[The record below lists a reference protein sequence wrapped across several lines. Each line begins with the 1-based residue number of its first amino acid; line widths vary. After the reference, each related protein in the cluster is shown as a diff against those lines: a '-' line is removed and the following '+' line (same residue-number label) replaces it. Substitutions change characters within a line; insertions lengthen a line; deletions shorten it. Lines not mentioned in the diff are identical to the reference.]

1 MHPARWYVQTCE
13 RDSLPA
19 AVQPSAQA
27 RTSPPVVSQIHR
39 SHRRT
44 KQVTNPNQPIR
55 AGPDCGVLRP
65 PGRLLPRPLDPSP
78 PTHHHHRGG
87 VCRWWG
93 GEGWSL
99 LSFSNTRGHVE
110 VMCVNRVS
118 GALRVK
124 RGNQGSRV
132 WTGWMPHASWYSIS
146 FLPSLAC
153 LLHSHVSFCHE
164 QPRMS
169 A

>member
-1 MHPARWYVQTCE
+1 MSKRVS

-27 RTSPPVVSQIHR
+27 RTSPPVVPQIHR

-44 KQVTNPNQPIR
+44 KQPTNPNQPIR

-65 PGRLLPRPLDPSP
+65 PGRLLPRPLDP
-78 PTHHHHRGG
+78 PTTVVVSVGG
-87 VCRWWG
+87 GGGGG
-93 GEGWSL
+93 GEGCSL

-118 GALRVK
+118 GDLRVK

-146 FLPSLAC
+146 FLPSLAR
-153 LLHSHVSFCHE
+153 LLHSHVSFSHE

>member
-13 RDSLPA
+13 PGQSPGRCPTVGTGEDEPPCGFPDPQ
-19 AVQPSAQA
+19 VPPQNQ
-27 RTSPPVVSQIHR
+27 TSNKPEPTNQSR
-39 SHRRT
+39 S
-44 KQVTNPNQPIR
+44 
-55 AGPDCGVLRP
+55 GLWRP
-65 PGRLLPRPLDPSP
+65 PATGVAPPSSPRPP
-78 PTHHHHRGG
+78 PHHRGG

-118 GALRVK
+118 GDLRVK

-146 FLPSLAC
+146 FLLSLAC
-153 LLHSHVSFCHE
+153 FLHSHVSFCHE